1 MKISCCWMY
10 AIGKYGFPPRVDD
23 MLSAIQ
29 EMADMGFE
37 NIELE
42 GVGFEN
48 LRSVVDNRDRIK
60 DAIEAAGVRV
70 VDFAPLLPE
79 AISLDDQLREKALSL
94 FQEGVETAAYLG
106 SPFVWID
113 SCFPPLDLV
122 DGETLTQSITYGQE
136 YRVRVPAHFHWAAF
150 WEHFVRVVRRCN
162 EIARES
168 GVQLLVEPRV
178 GEVTSNS
185 EALLRLVDAVDDDNF
200 GVILDTAHQHAQK
213 ELLPLSVEKLGR
225 HIRYV
230 HIADNDGKVNRH
242 LEPGA
247 GNIDW
252 ESVFLALKK
261 IGYDGY
267 YAIDLEKLPLLEEK
281 FLQSK
286 RFLEDYARRLDI

>member
-10 AIGKYGFPPRVDD
+10 AIGKYGFPPRVEQ
-23 MLSAIQ
+23 MLQAIQ
-29 EMADMGFE
+29 DMADMGFE

-48 LRSVVDNRDRIK
+48 LQAVIDNRERLK
-60 DAIEAAGVRV
+60 EACQRAGVKV

-79 AISLDDQLREKALSL
+79 VISMDDGVRERAIAL
-94 FQEGVETAAYLG
+94 FEEGVKTAAYLE

-113 SCFPPLDLV
+113 SYTPPLELV
-122 DGETLTQSITYGQE
+122 DGKPMTQELKYGQE
-136 YRVRVPAHFHWAAF
+136 YRVRIPQSFNWTQFWA
-150 WEHFVRVVRRCN
+150 HFVRVMSRCN
-162 EIARES
+162 QIAKEN
-168 GVQLLVEPRV
+168 GVQLLIEPRV
-178 GEVTSNS
+178 GEVTANS
-185 EALLRLVDAVDDDNF
+185 DALLRLIEAVDDENL

-213 ELLPLSVEKLGR
+213 ELLPLAIEKLGK

-252 ESVFLALKK
+252 EGVFLALKRQ
-261 IGYDGY
+261 GYDGF
-267 YAIDLEKLPLLEEK
+267 YAIDLEQLPNLEAK
-281 FLQSK
+281 FLASK
-286 RFLEDYARRLDI
+286 RFLEDYAKRLDL